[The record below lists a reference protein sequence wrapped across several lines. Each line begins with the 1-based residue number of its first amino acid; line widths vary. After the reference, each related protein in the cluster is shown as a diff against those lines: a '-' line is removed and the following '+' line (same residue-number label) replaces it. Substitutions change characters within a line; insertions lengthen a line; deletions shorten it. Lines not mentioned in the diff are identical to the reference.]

1 MSRNNCNINGIDV
14 SNWSGSID
22 FSQVA
27 QTDAKIVYI
36 QATEGTYYTD
46 PYLHEFYNGA
56 KANGFKVGFYHY
68 FNPGSSPTP
77 REQARYFVDALKGF
91 KIDCR
96 LALDLEETGGL
107 NNEELTNQA
116 IEFLEAVKEF
126 SGLDVVVYTY
136 TNFAQTSLNT
146 NSDIGKYKLW
156 IAEYSSNY
164 PQQNPVWGEKYIG
177 WQYSDSGDVRG
188 VGANTDLD
196 YFSSEILLEHKED
209 TEHKPT
215 DPEKKTEN
223 KPDKKPHH
231 KPSEDTHHKTENP
244 KIIDY
249 IVKPGDTLSQIAQNY
264 NTTVNALVQDNNIQN
279 PNLIYPGQVIKI
291 YTNSKPFSHA
301 NSLVIDYIVKPG
313 DTLSQIAQNYNTTVN
328 VLAQANN
335 IQNPDLIYPG
345 QVIKIYKASNDYHSN
360 PVYIVRPGDILSQI
374 ALNYNTTVNE
384 LVHLNNIQNPN
395 LIYPGQI
402 IKLP

>member
-27 QTDAKIVYI
+27 QTDIKIIYI
-36 QATEGTYYTD
+36 QATEGVYYTD

-146 NSDIGKYKLW
+146 NSDIGNYKVW

-164 PQQNPVWGEKYIG
+164 PQQNPVWGEEYIG

-209 TEHKPT
+209 TDHKPT
-215 DPEKKTEN
+215 DPEKKPEKKTESKPEN
-223 KPDKKPHH
+223 KPDKKPAEKPNH
-231 KPSEDTHHKTENP
+231 KPSEDTHHKTNNP

-249 IVKPGDTLSQIAQNY
+249 IVKPGDTLSQIALNY
-264 NTTVNALVQDNNIQN
+264 NTTVNALVQDNNIQD

-291 YTNSKPFSHA
+291 YKSGNHHQSP
-301 NSLVIDYIVKPG
+301 
-313 DTLSQIAQNYNTTVN
+313 
-328 VLAQANN
+328 
-335 IQNPDLIYPG
+335 
-345 QVIKIYKASNDYHSN
+345 
-360 PVYIVRPGDILSQI
+360 PVYIVKSGDTLSQI
-374 ALNYNTTVNE
+374 ALNYNTTVNK
-384 LVHLNNIQNPN
+384 LVELNNIKNPN
-395 LIYPGQI
+395 LIYPGQRI
-402 IKLP
+402 ILP

>member
-27 QTDAKIVYI
+27 QTDVKIVYI
-36 QATEGTYYTD
+36 QATEGVYYTD

-146 NSDIGKYKLW
+146 NSDIGNYKLW

-164 PQQNPVWGEKYIG
+164 PQQNPVWGEEYIG

-188 VGANTDLD
+188 VGDNTDLD

-215 DPEKKTEN
+215 E
-223 KPDKKPHH
+223 KPHH
-231 KPSEDTHHKTENP
+231 KPSEDTHHKTNNP

-249 IVKPGDTLSQIAQNY
+249 VVKPGDTLSQIALNY
-264 NTTVNALVQDNNIQN
+264 NTTVNALVQANNIQD

-291 YTNSKPFSHA
+291 YKSGNHHQST
-301 NSLVIDYIVKPG
+301 
-313 DTLSQIAQNYNTTVN
+313 
-328 VLAQANN
+328 
-335 IQNPDLIYPG
+335 
-345 QVIKIYKASNDYHSN
+345 
-360 PVYIVRPGDILSQI
+360 PVYIVKSGDTLSQI
-374 ALNYNTTVNE
+374 ALNYNTTVNK
-384 LVHLNNIQNPN
+384 LVELNNIKNPN
-395 LIYPGQI
+395 LIYPGQRI
-402 IKLP
+402 ILP

>member
-27 QTDAKIVYI
+27 QTDVKIVYI
-36 QATEGTYYTD
+36 QATEGVYYTD

-56 KANGFKVGFYHY
+56 KANGLKVGFYHY

-91 KIDCR
+91 EIDCR

-146 NSDIGKYKLW
+146 NSDIGNYKVW

-164 PQQNPVWGEKYIG
+164 PQQNPVWGEEYIG

-215 DPEKKTEN
+215 EPEKKPN
-223 KPDKKPHH
+223 H
-231 KPSEDTHHKTENP
+231 KPSEDTHHKINNP

-249 IVKPGDTLSQIAQNY
+249 VVKPGDTLSQIAQNY
-264 NTTVNALVQDNNIQN
+264 NTTVNKLVELNNIKN
-279 PNLIYPGQVIKI
+279 PNLIYPGQRI
-291 YTNSKPFSHA
+291 
-301 NSLVIDYIVKPG
+301 
-313 DTLSQIAQNYNTTVN
+313 
-328 VLAQANN
+328 
-335 IQNPDLIYPG
+335 
-345 QVIKIYKASNDYHSN
+345 
-360 PVYIVRPGDILSQI
+360 IL
-374 ALNYNTTVNE
+374 
-384 LVHLNNIQNPN
+384 P
-395 LIYPGQI
+395 
-402 IKLP
+402 

>member
-14 SNWSGSID
+14 SNWSGNID

-27 QTDAKIVYI
+27 QTDVKIVYI
-36 QATEGTYYTD
+36 QATEGVYYTD

-56 KANGFKVGFYHY
+56 KANGLKVGFYHY

-107 NNEELTNQA
+107 NNEKLTNQA

-146 NSDIGKYKLW
+146 NSDIGNYKVW

-164 PQQNPVWGEKYIG
+164 PQQNPVWGEEYIG

-215 DPEKKTEN
+215 E
-223 KPDKKPHH
+223 KPHH
-231 KPSEDTHHKTENP
+231 KSSEEPHHKTNNP

-249 IVKPGDTLSQIAQNY
+249 IVKPGDTLSQIALNY
-264 NTTVNALVQDNNIQN
+264 NTTVNALVQANNIQN
-279 PNLIYPGQVIKI
+279 LNLIYPGQVIKI
-291 YTNSKPFSHA
+291 YKSGNHHQST
-301 NSLVIDYIVKPG
+301 
-313 DTLSQIAQNYNTTVN
+313 
-328 VLAQANN
+328 
-335 IQNPDLIYPG
+335 
-345 QVIKIYKASNDYHSN
+345 
-360 PVYIVRPGDILSQI
+360 PVYIVKSGDTLSQI
-374 ALNYNTTVNE
+374 ALNYNTTVNK
-384 LVHLNNIQNPN
+384 LVELNNIKNPN
-395 LIYPGQI
+395 LIYPGQRI
-402 IKLP
+402 ILP